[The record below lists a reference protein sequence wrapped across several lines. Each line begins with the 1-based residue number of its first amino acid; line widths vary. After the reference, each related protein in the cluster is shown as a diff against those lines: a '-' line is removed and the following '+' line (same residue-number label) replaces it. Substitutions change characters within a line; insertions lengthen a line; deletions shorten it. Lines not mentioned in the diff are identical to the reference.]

1 MKTEEFTHF
10 TTSRF
15 FRLLSACLLL
25 LCVEACYKSVLPNED
40 IVVEEDIVYGDPA
53 EMTRTPLSLE
63 ARRDGYI
70 RIINPL
76 RTEII
81 YTINGG
87 KTISNNKLKV
97 LIIVK
102 EGDVVQ
108 LYGNANT
115 YNGARIECSSP
126 FYISG
131 NIMSLIRAEG
141 FESIEEIPEEGA
153 FRFFFYGNTYIYNHP
168 EKELILPATVMK
180 PYCYSDMFHGCTGL
194 VVAPKLPAT
203 VLAKSCYHEMFEHC
217 TSLKVAP
224 GLPAKSLAD
233 HCYSNMFRWC
243 TSLTEAPE
251 LPATTL
257 AESCYSDMFEKCTS
271 LTSAPKLP
279 AMTLANWCYAGMFT
293 SCTGLSSAP
302 ELPAM
307 TLASMCYRSM
317 FYACTGMKTALVLP
331 ATTLAEG
338 CYAEMFAECTGLTSA
353 PSLPATQLAPACYSA
368 MFRYCI
374 NLTEAPELPARE
386 LVSKCYSQMFK
397 DCSKLSYIKALF
409 VTAPGNDFTPSWVQN
424 VSKSGVFVKSSAASW
439 DEHGESGIPE
449 GWTVK

>member
-15 FRLLSACLLL
+15 FSLLSACLLF

-40 IVVEEDIVYGDPA
+40 IVVEEDIVYGDPS

-76 RTEII
+76 RTEIN

-87 KTISNNKLKV
+87 ETICNNKLKV

-126 FYISG
+126 FYIYG

-153 FRFFFYGNTYIYNHP
+153 FRYFFYGNTYIYNHP
-168 EKELILPATVMK
+168 EKELILSATVMK
-180 PYCYSDMFHGCTGL
+180 PFCYNNMFDGCTGL
-194 VVAPKLPAT
+194 VVAPKLPARILAEGCYLEMFCKCTRLKTAPELPAT
-203 VLAKSCYHEMFEHC
+203 VLAPRCYAYMFHNC
-217 TSLKVAP
+217 TALITVPDLQALVLDTKCCA
-224 GLPAKSLAD
+224 
-233 HCYSNMFRWC
+233 NMFYSC
-243 TSLTEAPE
+243 TNLTKAPA

-257 AESCYSDMFEKCTS
+257 AECCYD
-271 LTSAPKLP
+271 
-279 AMTLANWCYAGMFT
+279 
-293 SCTGLSSAP
+293 
-302 ELPAM
+302 
-307 TLASMCYRSM
+307 
-317 FYACTGMKTALVLP
+317 
-331 ATTLAEG
+331 
-338 CYAEMFAECTGLTSA
+338 EMFAECTRLIKA
-353 PSLPATQLAPACYSA
+353 PALPASRLAPACYDQ
-368 MFRYCI
+368 MFRSCV
-374 NLTEAPELPARE
+374 NLKEAPELPARE
-386 LVSKCYSQMFK
+386 LVSKCYSEMFMN
-397 DCSKLSYIKALF
+397 CSKLSHIKALF
-409 VTAPGNDFTPSWVQN
+409 VTAPGKDYTLNWVQN
-424 VSKSGVFVKSSAASW
+424 VAESGVFVKSSDASW
-439 DEHGESGIPE
+439 DVRGDNGIPE
-449 GWTVK
+449 GWTVEQAR